1 MSNKGRTLK
10 EKKMLNRVVVL
21 GRLTKDP
28 ELRKSNSDVSF
39 ATFSLAVDN
48 TIKEAD
54 GTRGTLFIDC
64 RIFGNQAESLVK
76 YTKKGSKVAVDGSI
90 NQRNFQRQDGTKG
103 KAIEI
108 YADSVTFL
116 DQKPEADEEANEEP
130 DEDDLP
136 DDDLPFKEEEEKPQ
150 KKSTPKKAV
159 PPTEPVAKYDPY
171 TGKPLTPQG
180 KK

>member
-28 ELRKSNSDVSF
+28 ELRKTNSDIAF

-64 RIFGNQAESLVK
+64 RIFGAQAESLVK
-76 YTKKGSKVAVDGSI
+76 YTRKGSKITADGSL
-90 NQRNFQRQDGTKG
+90 NQRNFMRQDGTKG

-108 YADSVTFL
+108 YVDSVTFL
-116 DQKPEADEEANEEP
+116 DPKPAAEDESE
-130 DEDDLP
+130 DEDYDGPYDSTGSL
-136 DDDLPFKEEEEKPQ
+136 DGEEYVDENGKKQ
-150 KKSTPKKAV
+150 KLQAV
-159 PPTEPVAKYDPY
+159 PPQPKFDPM
-171 TGKPLTPQG
+171 TGKPLTPKG